1 MPVPPGW
8 PETESPA
15 LTLLELTLL
24 PVRWDSAAND
34 DCGSGAEAPAE
45 NVDGSAEA
53 GADTTVPDM
62 PAGANEGGTDCA
74 SAATLGSSAVC
85 DENSASSASWRA
97 WNDSFAGAKD

>member
-1 MPVPPGW
+1 M
-8 PETESPA
+8 
-15 LTLLELTLL
+15 LELALL

-34 DCGSGAEAPAE
+34 DCDSGAEAPAE
-45 NVDGSAEA
+45 NADGSAEA